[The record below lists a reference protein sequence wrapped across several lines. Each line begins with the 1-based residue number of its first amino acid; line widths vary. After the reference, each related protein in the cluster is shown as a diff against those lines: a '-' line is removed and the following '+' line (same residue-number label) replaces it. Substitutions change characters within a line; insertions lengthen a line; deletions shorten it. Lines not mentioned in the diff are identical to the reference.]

1 MHPSNVGFL
10 ATAVYEGYYVLNGC
24 RLFHSFLCGYLVSAN
39 MGKQPFLSGLI
50 EIEEKC
56 DVT

>member
-10 ATAVYEGYYVLNGC
+10 ATAVYEGYYVLNSC
-24 RLFHSFLCGYLVSAN
+24 RLFHSFLCGHLCSAN
-39 MGKQPFLSGLI
+39 IGKTTISPWSI